1 MACPVLPC
9 GSLGNRSSQLLRQ
22 EHSSSQEA
30 ADEGLGWGHGH
41 HGKAQELT
49 APAEAEA
56 EAG

>member
-1 MACPVLPC
+1 M
-9 GSLGNRSSQLLRQ
+9 GNKGSQLLRR

-49 APAEAEA
+49 APAEAKA